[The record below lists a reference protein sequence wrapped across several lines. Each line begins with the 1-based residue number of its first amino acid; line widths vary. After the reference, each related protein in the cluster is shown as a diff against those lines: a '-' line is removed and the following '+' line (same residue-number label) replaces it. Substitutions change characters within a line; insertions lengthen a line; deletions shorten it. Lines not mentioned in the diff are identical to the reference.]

1 MTVPNGYVK
10 FNADTGSDTLASGLG
25 PSTPLNGSAAS
36 TTASSAVV
44 TGIDTTAVTAGDL
57 LWVQSSSGRQFSIIA
72 SVDSATQVTCD
83 DTFDNTES
91 SRTWAIGGKRATL
104 DDASSR
110 RLTSGDMGQTWIEL
124 ETDQTITSGL
134 GAVGGHTRIKSSG
147 STKKTI
153 TISGAGEYMLLG
165 GIFYLRDIKMRAL
178 DNNVFADAAGT
189 ATTFLRTNG
198 CVIGDPDYPFSALV
212 SSNWSVNFDLYET
225 LIQEINPSGDIA
237 PAGTLLDARLT
248 LDNCV
253 MKNCGRFHVWGPGG
267 GLYGFRNSI
276 FIGTGADFHY
286 ANYGIIEVHNCIFYN
301 YDDVFVG
308 GAWRFEIYNCI
319 FHTVNN
325 IAKDIYG
332 RPELDVGVR
341 IYNSF
346 GYNVT
351 SNIITSKD
359 VISYTTLTEDPF
371 VDVPNDD
378 FNINNTTGG
387 GAVIKAV
394 SHQL

>member
-10 FNADTGSDTLASGLG
+10 FNADTGSDTLSSGLG

-36 TTASSAVV
+36 TTASSSVV
-44 TGIDTTAVTAGDL
+44 NGIDTTAVTAGDL

-72 SVDSATQVTCD
+72 SVDSTTQVTCD

-91 SRTWAIGGKRATL
+91 GRTWAIGGKRATL

-134 GAVGGHTRIKSSG
+134 GVAGEYARIKSSG

-153 TISGAGEYMLLG
+153 TISGVGEYMFVRG
-165 GIFYLRDIKMRAL
+165 TFYLRDIKMRAL
-178 DNNVFADAAGT
+178 DNNVFADAGGNS
-189 ATTFLRTNG
+189 TTMLRANG

-237 PAGTLLDARLT
+237 AGNTLLASRLM
-248 LDNCV
+248 LDNCI
-253 MKNCGRFHVWGPGG
+253 MKNCGRFNMVGPGG
-267 GLYGFRNSI
+267 SLFGFRNSI
-276 FIGTGADFHY
+276 FIGTGCDLSSG
-286 ANYGIIEVHNCIFYN
+286 NYGIVDVQNCIFYN
-301 YDDVFVG
+301 YDSVFIG
-308 GAWRFEIYNCI
+308 GSWRFEIYNCI

-325 IAKDIYG
+325 IVKDIYS
-332 RPELDVGVR
+332 RPELYFGVR

-346 GYNVT
+346 GYNTT
-351 SNIITSKD
+351 SNTITSKD
-359 VISYTTLTEDPF
+359 VISYTALTEDPF
-371 VDVPNDD
+371 VDVFNDD